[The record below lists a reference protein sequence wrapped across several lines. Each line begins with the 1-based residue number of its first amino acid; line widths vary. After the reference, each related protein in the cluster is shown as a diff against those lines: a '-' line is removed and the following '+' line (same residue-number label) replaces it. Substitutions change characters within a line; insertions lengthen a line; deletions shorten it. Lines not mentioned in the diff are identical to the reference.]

1 MTAEPSSTAAPSP
14 TLFEVRGDLVLAALC
29 IGRFHAPCQINA
41 DHLVVEAS
49 EELAEALREVGLQLA
64 PSFAPISPTT
74 VPGPASPRR
83 VVTHGTHSIDDDE
96 EAETPHGPA
105 SNA

>member
-1 MTAEPSSTAAPSP
+1 MTADPKSTAP

-29 IGRFHAPCQINA
+29 IGQFHAPCQIGS
-41 DHLVVEAS
+41 DHLLVEAS
-49 EELAEALREVGLQLA
+49 AALAEALRGLGLQLA
-64 PSFAPISPTT
+64 PSFAPIQPVTL
-74 VPGPASPRR
+74 PAPPRR
-83 VVTHGTHSIDDDE
+83 VVTHGAHSHDEDD